1 MDIGGLTTVVANS
14 AYINARGSIDGSN
27 PAAARDKKYHS
38 RLKLPHITVCEGLKD
53 TLDLGFD
60 GVCVEQP
67 IGKRLFR
74 EFLETNPEYHG
85 ACRLWR
91 DIEDYDLAEDSDRAK
106 KASKIVQRYMDASA
120 KHFCPFLSENTIAKV
135 KEGQEAV
142 GDDLFAAA
150 LATTLDYLREAPYV
164 FFLESMYLKR
174 FLQWKWLE
182 MQPMDS
188 DWFLDFRVLGKGGFG
203 EVSACQ
209 MKATGKL
216 YACKKLNKKRLK
228 KRKGYEGAMVEKR
241 ILEKVHSRFIVSLAY
256 AFQTKE
262 ELCLVM
268 TIMNGGDLKYHI
280 YLVDENNPGFD
291 EPRACFYIAQII
303 QGMEHLHQKR
313 IIYRDLK
320 PENVLLDNDGNVR
333 ISDLGLAVELKEGKT
348 MTKGYAGTPGYMA
361 PEMLKGEKYDTSV
374 DYFTLGVTL
383 FEFLAAKNPFRNR
396 GEKVARPCFD
406 IKAHDPRVDVS
417 ALTFVQLEREEM
429 KERMLTREV
438 IYTDKFSENAKS
450 LCNGLLAREVDKRMG
465 LKNGCCDEIRAH
477 PFFRDIN
484 WRKLNAGIV
493 PPPFIPDPRVV
504 YAKSL
509 DDVGAFSSV
518 KGITLEDPDR
528 SFFDEFSSG
537 NIPIPWQE
545 EMIEMGVYGE
555 LNVWGPEGGVPN
567 DLRRESILEQPK
579 SSTCCVS

>member
-14 AYINARGSIDGSN
+14 AYINARGSIDGSS
-27 PAAARDKKYHS
+27 AATRDKKFFS
-38 RLKLPHITVCEGLKD
+38 RLKLPHITVCENLRD
-53 TLDLGFD
+53 TLDLAFD
-60 GVCVEQP
+60 TLVEEP

-74 EFLETNPEYHG
+74 EFLDANQEYHG
-85 ACRLWR
+85 ACKLWK
-91 DIEDYDLAEDSDRAK
+91 DIESYDLAEDSERAK
-106 KASKIVQRYMDASA
+106 KASKIVQRYMDPAA
-120 KHFCPFLSENTIAKV
+120 KHYCPFLSEDIMNKV
-135 KEGQEAV
+135 KEGQEAA
-142 GDDLFAAA
+142 DDGLFADA
-150 LATTLDYLREAPYV
+150 LASVLEYLRVAPYT
-164 FFLESMYLKR
+164 FFMESMFLKR

-182 MQPMDS
+182 QQPMDA

-241 ILEKVHSRFIVSLAY
+241 ILARVHSRFIVSLAY

-291 EPRACFYIAQII
+291 EARACFYSAQII
-303 QGMEHLHQKR
+303 QGLEHLHQKR

-348 MTKGYAGTPGYMA
+348 QTKGYAGTPGYMP
-361 PEMLKGEKYDTSV
+361 PEMLKGEKYDTCV

-383 FEFLAAKNPFRNR
+383 YEFMAAKNPFRER
-396 GEKVARPCFD
+396 GEKV
-406 IKAHDPRVDVS
+406 
-417 ALTFVQLEREEM
+417 EREEM
-429 KERMLTREV
+429 KERIMNREV
-438 IYTDKFSENAKS
+438 DYPENFSEHAKT
-450 LCNGLLAREVDKRMG
+450 LCGGLLAKDAAQRMG
-465 LKNGCCDEIRAH
+465 FKNGTCDEIRAH
-477 PFFRDIN
+477 PFFSGIN
-484 WRKLNAGIV
+484 WRKLNAGIL
-493 PPPFIPDPRVV
+493 PPPFVPDPKRV

-518 KGITLEDPDR
+518 KGVNLEDPDKT
-528 SFFDEFSSG
+528 FFDEFSSG
-537 NIPIPWQE
+537 NITIPWQE
-545 EMIEMGVYGE
+545 EMIETGVYAE
-555 LNVWGPEGGVPN
+555 LNVWGPDGSLPN
-567 DLRRESILEQPK
+567 DLRRESILEQPAK

>member
-14 AYINARGSIDGSN
+14 AYINARGSFDGTNTATS
-27 PAAARDKKYHS
+27 RDKKYHS
-38 RLKLPHITVCEGLKD
+38 RLRLPDLPVCEGLRD
-53 TLDLGFD
+53 TLDVTFD
-60 GVCVEQP
+60 SVCVEQP

-74 EFLETNPEYHG
+74 EFLDKDANVEYHG
-85 ACRLWR
+85 ACRLWK
-91 DIEDYDLAEDSDRAK
+91 DLEAYDMAEDSGRAK
-106 KASKIVQRYMDASA
+106 KASKIVQHYMEPSG
-120 KHFCPFLSENTIAKV
+120 KHFCSFLSEDLIAKV
-135 KEGQEAV
+135 KENQEAA
-142 GDDLFAAA
+142 GDDLFVAAWA
-150 LATTLDYLREAPYV
+150 MLLDFLRETPYSS
-164 FFLESMYLKR
+164 FLESLFLKR
-174 FLQWKWLE
+174 YLQWKWLE
-182 MQPMDS
+182 MQPMDA

-228 KRKGYEGAMVEKR
+228 KRKGFEGAMVEKR
-241 ILEKVHSRFIVSLAY
+241 ILEKVYSRFIVSLAY

-262 ELCLVM
+262 EICLVM

-303 QGMEHLHQKR
+303 QGLEHLHQKR

-348 MTKGYAGTPGYMA
+348 QTKGYAGTPGYMA

-383 FEFLAAKNPFRNR
+383 YEFIAAKNPFRNR
-396 GEKVARPCFD
+396 GEKV
-406 IKAHDPRVDVS
+406 
-417 ALTFVQLEREEM
+417 EREEM

-438 IYTDKFSENAKS
+438 TYEENFSENVRS
-450 LCNGLLAREVDKRMG
+450 LCDGLLARDVEKRMG
-465 LKNGCCDEIRAH
+465 FKNECCDEIRAH
-477 PFFRDIN
+477 AFFSDIN
-484 WRKLNAGIV
+484 WRKLNAGILH
-493 PPPFIPDPRVV
+493 PPFVPDAKVV

-518 KGITLEDPDR
+518 KGVTLDDPDK

-545 EMIEMGVYGE
+545 EMIETGIYGE
-555 LNVWGPEGGVPN
+555 LNIWGPNGSIPK
-567 DLRRESILEQPK
+567 DRRESIMEQQK

>member
-27 PAAARDKKYHS
+27 PGAARDKKYHS
-38 RLKLPHITVCEGLKD
+38 RLKLPHITVCEGLVE
-53 TLDLGFD
+53 TLDLSFD
-60 GVCVEQP
+60 SVCVAQP

-74 EFLETNPEYHG
+74 EFLDANKEYNG

-91 DIEDYDLAEDSDRAK
+91 DIEDYDLSEDSDRAK
-106 KASKIVQRYMDASA
+106 KASKIIQRYLDPSA
-120 KHFCPFLSENTIAKV
+120 KHFCPFLSEEVISKV
-135 KEGQEAV
+135 KDSQDAA
-142 GDDLFAAA
+142 GDDLFSVA
-150 LATTLDYLREAPYV
+150 LTMTLTFLREAPFV
-164 FFLESMYLKR
+164 FFLESLHLKR

-182 MQPMDS
+182 MQPMDA
-188 DWFLDFRVLGKGGFG
+188 DWFQDFRVLGKGGFG

-241 ILEKVHSRFIVSLAY
+241 ILEKVHSPFIVSLAY

-303 QGMEHLHQKR
+303 QGLEHLHQKR

-361 PEMLKGEKYDTSV
+361 PEMLKGEKYDSSV

-383 FEFLAAKNPFRNR
+383 FEFMAAKNPFRNR
-396 GEKVARPCFD
+396 GEKV
-406 IKAHDPRVDVS
+406 
-417 ALTFVQLEREEM
+417 EREEM
-429 KERMLTREV
+429 KERMLTRQV
-438 IYTDKFSENAKS
+438 IYPDTFSEHAKS
-450 LCNGLLAREVDKRMG
+450 LCEGLMAREVAQRMG
-465 LKNGCCDEIRAH
+465 FKNDCCDEIRAH
-477 PFFRDIN
+477 PFFSDIN
-484 WRKLNAGIV
+484 WRKLNAGIL
-493 PPPFIPDPRVV
+493 PPPFVPDPKVV

-518 KGITLEDPDR
+518 KGVTLEDSDKTV
-528 SFFDEFSSG
+528 FDEFSSG

-545 EMIEMGVYGE
+545 EMIEMGIYGE
-555 LNVWGPEGGVPN
+555 LNVWGPEGSIPN

-579 SSTCCVS
+579 SSTCCTS

>member
-27 PAAARDKKYHS
+27 SAAARDKKYHS
-38 RLKLPHITVCEGLKD
+38 RLKLPHITVCEDLRD
-53 TLDLGFD
+53 TLDLSFD
-60 GVCVEQP
+60 SICVEQP

-74 EFLETNPEYHG
+74 EFLNANKEYV
-85 ACRLWR
+85 ASCRLWK
-91 DIEDYDLAEDSDRAK
+91 DIEDYDLAEDSDRAS
-106 KASKIVQRYMDASA
+106 KASKIVQRYMDSSA
-120 KHFCPFLSENTIAKV
+120 KHFCPFLSEEIVAKV

-142 GDDLFAAA
+142 RDDLFASV
-150 LATTLDYLREAPYV
+150 LASTLDYLREAPYT

-174 FLQWKWLE
+174 LLQWKWLE
-182 MQPMDS
+182 MQPMDT

-228 KRKGYEGAMVEKR
+228 KRKGYEGAMVEKQ

-291 EPRACFYIAQII
+291 EARACFYAAQII
-303 QGMEHLHQKR
+303 QGLEHLHQKR

-333 ISDLGLAVELKEGKT
+333 ISDLGLAVQLKEGKT
-348 MTKGYAGTPGYMA
+348 MTKGYAGTPGYMP
-361 PEMLKGEKYDTSV
+361 PEMLKGDKYDTSV

-383 FEFLAAKNPFRNR
+383 YEFIAAKNPFRNR
-396 GEKVARPCFD
+396 GEKV
-406 IKAHDPRVDVS
+406 
-417 ALTFVQLEREEM
+417 EREEM
-429 KERMLTREV
+429 KERMLTRVAVYSEN
-438 IYTDKFSENAKS
+438 FSENAKS
-450 LCNGLLAREVDKRMG
+450 LCDSLLAKEVDKRLG
-465 LKNGCCDEIRAH
+465 FRNGNCDEIRAH
-477 PFFRDIN
+477 PFFSNIN
-484 WRKLNAGIV
+484 WRKLNAGIL
-493 PPPFIPDPRVV
+493 PPPFVPDPRVV

-518 KGITLEDPDR
+518 KGVTLEDPDKT
-528 SFFDEFSSG
+528 FFEEFASG
-537 NIPIPWQE
+537 NISIPWQE

-555 LNVWGPEGGVPN
+555 LNLWGPEGTVPN

-579 SSTCCVS
+579 SSTCSVS

>member
-27 PAAARDKKYHS
+27 PAAARDKKYHA
-38 RLKLPHITVCEGLKD
+38 RLKLPHITVCEGLRD
-53 TLDLGFD
+53 TLDLAFD
-60 GVCVEQP
+60 SVCVEQP

-74 EFLETNPEYHG
+74 EFLEANKEYHG
-85 ACRLWR
+85 ACRLWK
-91 DIEDYDLAEDSDRAK
+91 DIEGYDLAEDSDRGK
-106 KASKIVQRYMDASA
+106 KASKIVQRYMDPSA
-120 KHFCPFLSENTIAKV
+120 KHFCPYLPEDIMAKV
-135 KEGQEAV
+135 KENLEAG
-142 GDDLFAAA
+142 GDDLFSAS
-150 LATTLDYLREAPYV
+150 LAKTLEYLREAPYT

-182 MQPMDS
+182 MQPMDV

-268 TIMNGGDLKYHI
+268 TIMNGGDLKYHV

-303 QGMEHLHQKR
+303 QGLEHLHQKR

-361 PEMLKGEKYDTSV
+361 PEMLKGDKYDSSV

-383 FEFLAAKNPFRNR
+383 YEFIAAKNPFRNR
-396 GEKVARPCFD
+396 GEKV
-406 IKAHDPRVDVS
+406 
-417 ALTFVQLEREEM
+417 EREEM
-429 KERMLTREV
+429 KERMLNLLVT
-438 IYTDKFSENAKS
+438 YPDNFSEHAKS
-450 LCNGLLAREVDKRMG
+450 LCDGLLAKEVDKRMG
-465 LKNGCCDEIRAH
+465 FKNGCCDEIRAH
-477 PFFRDIN
+477 PFFKDIN

-493 PPPFIPDPRVV
+493 APPFVPDPKVV
-504 YAKSL
+504 YAKDL

-518 KGITLEDPDR
+518 RGVALEDPDKT
-528 SFFDEFSSG
+528 FFDEFATG
-537 NIPIPWQE
+537 NISIPWQE
-545 EMIEMGVYGE
+545 EMIDMGIYGE
-555 LNVWGPEGGVPN
+555 LNLWGPEGSIPN

-579 SSTCCVS
+579 SSTCCIS

>member
-38 RLKLPHITVCEGLKD
+38 RLKLPHITVCEDLKD
-53 TLDLGFD
+53 TLDLAFD
-60 GVCVEQP
+60 SVCVEQP

-74 EFLETNPEYHG
+74 EFLETKQEYHG

-120 KHFCPFLSENTIAKV
+120 KGFCPFLSENIIAKV
-135 KEGQEAV
+135 KEGQAAV
-142 GDDLFAAA
+142 GDNLFAAA
-150 LATTLDYLREAPYV
+150 LATTLDYLKEAPYA

-182 MQPMDS
+182 MQPMDT

-396 GEKVARPCFD
+396 GEKVCLHYFQ
-406 IKAHDPRVDVS
+406 IKPRDTCVNVFC
-417 ALTFVQLEREEM
+417 LTCVQLEREEM
-429 KERMLTREV
+429 KARMLTREV
-438 IYTDKFSENAKS
+438 IYTDHFSENAKS
-450 LCNGLLAREVDKRMG
+450 LCNGLLAKEVDKRMG
-465 LKNGCCDEIRAH
+465 FKNGCCDEIRAH
-477 PFFRDIN
+477 PFFSDIN

-493 PPPFIPDPRVV
+493 SPPFIPDPRVV

-518 KGITLEDPDR
+518 KGVTLEDADR
-528 SFFDEFSSG
+528 SFFDDFSSG
-537 NIPIPWQE
+537 NIAIPWQE
-545 EMIEMGVYGE
+545 EMMEMGLYGE

-567 DLRRESILEQPK
+567 DLRRESVLEQPK